1 MPEIRGLI
9 IQSRLNFLEKLSD
22 PKLIKK
28 TLQKLP
34 EDIRYEISEQIFPVN
49 AYPFRY
55 LVAIDEALIASIPM
69 DPNAIFEQ
77 IGAQFSD
84 LVIDRYFHLYSELK
98 APTRFLNLL
107 SELYCTLW
115 GFGQYQPDTS
125 EYSAHLKFLYEVAIP
140 KSFCLFQQSFLK
152 HSMEHCGVRK
162 LKLIER
168 ECMSDNGKRCVYDLE
183 WKISGN
189 S

>member
-9 IQSRLNFLEKLSD
+9 VQSRLNYLEKLSD
-22 PKLIKK
+22 PKIMRK

-55 LVAIDEALIASIPM
+55 LSAIDETLMEVSPLAPEEL
-69 DPNAIFEQ
+69 FEQ

-84 LVIDRYFHLYSELK
+84 LIVDRYFHLYSELGQ
-98 APTRFLNLL
+98 PTRFLNLL
-107 SELYCTLW
+107 SALYCTLW
-115 GFGQYQPDTS
+115 GFGEYQPDTS
-125 EYSAHLKFLYEVAIP
+125 EYSAHLRFFYPVSIP

-152 HSMEHCGVRK
+152 KSLDHCGAQK
-162 LKLIER
+162 IKLIER
-168 ECMSDNGKRCVYDLE
+168 ECMVDNKKRCVYDLE
-183 WKISGN
+183 WEPGN
-189 S
+189 R